1 MSSDYS
7 KKKNVELEE
16 LLKARSLPHTGKK
29 ADLVARLQQYDKD
42 HPQSGTK
49 PVNSKPSTAVAD
61 DEIDWDDDAIGLD
74 APASA
79 TQKPS
84 EPSAAALAAGGQ
96 GQVPN
101 PTAVPNQVID
111 TDPSTTSDLK
121 ATGNTDAPAV
131 TDDAEAKPAEPTPAP
146 APPPPADFTKGLS
159 TTSIDTEIE
168 KRKTRAAR
176 FGIQESNDDAL
187 KALER
192 AKRFGTGSK
201 EEKVAVKGLDTALPE
216 RSVAAGKKRGRG
228 GDLGE
233 GERPGKRAES
243 GNRADGGRR
252 DGRPSRRRG
261 AGVEKNGN
269 GSGNGAKGGRGGNK
283 GASTANDKDR
293 LAAEARKKRFAAAT

>member
-7 KKKNVELEE
+7 KKKNADLEE

-42 HPQSGTK
+42 HPEPSTK
-49 PVNSKPSTAVAD
+49 PAESKPSATVAD

-74 APASA
+74 APTSV
-79 TQKPS
+79 TKPS
-84 EPSAAALAAGGQ
+84 EPGAAALAAGGQ
-96 GQVPN
+96 GPVPN
-101 PTAVPNQVID
+101 PAAVPNQSID
-111 TDPSTTSDLK
+111 IDPSTTSDLK

-131 TDDAEAKPAEPTPAP
+131 TDSAPAAEPTPTP
-146 APPPPADFTKGLS
+146 ASAADFTKGLS

-216 RSVAAGKKRGRG
+216 RSAAVGKKRGRG
-228 GDLGE
+228 GEVGE
-233 GERPGKRAES
+233 GERAGKRAES
-243 GNRADGGRR
+243 GG
-252 DGRPSRRRG
+252 
-261 AGVEKNGN
+261 
-269 GSGNGAKGGRGGNK
+269 
-283 GASTANDKDR
+283 
-293 LAAEARKKRFAAAT
+293 KK